1 MMRKV
6 IFNSEIFKEGDVY
19 VALCPELNVS
29 SFGDTIDEAKASLK
43 EAVEGFIEECE
54 TMGTLD
60 EILEEAGFHKELKPS
75 EVWMPREPLAEE
87 KMAIGGNKCM
97 IL

>member
-1 MMRKV
+1 MMKKI

-29 SFGDTIDEAKASLK
+29 SFDDTIEGAKASLK
-43 EAVEGFIEECE
+43 EAVEAFIEECD

-60 EILEEAGFHKELKPS
+60 EILEEAGFHKELEPY
-75 EVWMPREPLAEE
+75 EVWVPREPLSEE
-87 KMAIGGNKCM
+87 KMAIGE
-97 IL
+97 